1 MLERGGEV
9 KPAVLLLLFGFR
21 LAAPWSQDVGK
32 AGRVVRA
39 RLFLLMRGGGGGGGE
54 SGVLPVVQGIHY
66 IR

>member
-9 KPAVLLLLFGFR
+9 EPAILLLLFGFR
-21 LAAPWSQDVGK
+21 LAAAPWSQDVGK
-32 AGRVVRA
+32 AGRVRG

-54 SGVLPVVQGIHY
+54 SRVLPIVQGILY